1 MVACKCKEYNM
12 KGIRGRGI
20 GQSPF
25 LLKLLRRWHGVASS
39 WRFDEMR
46 IHETL
51 RRGHEGRAGGVVFF
65 PTTAAFFLASGDC
78 GARLPAPRRGN
89 DALYS
94 RGYFFGGGRPGV
106 EPPSSGRGLHR
117 PSRQAGPAGEPRVL
131 HGLVGLFS
139 LGPGIF
145 THG

>member
-1 MVACKCKEYNM
+1 M
-12 KGIRGRGI
+12 
-20 GQSPF
+20 
-25 LLKLLRRWHGVASS
+25 
-39 WRFDEMR
+39 
-46 IHETL
+46 
-51 RRGHEGRAGGVVFF
+51 
-65 PTTAAFFLASGDC
+65 ASGDC

-139 LGPGIF
+139 FGLGIF
-145 THG
+145 HPWVNGYGDCWNIPIPTYPMGEVFGPFTYPWVVCLVYI